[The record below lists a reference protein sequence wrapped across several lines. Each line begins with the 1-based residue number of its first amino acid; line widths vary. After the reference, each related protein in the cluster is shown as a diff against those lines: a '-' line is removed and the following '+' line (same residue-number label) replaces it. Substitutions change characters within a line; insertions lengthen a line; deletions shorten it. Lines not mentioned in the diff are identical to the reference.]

1 VTVDSEGSV
10 EPEPDVETSP
20 SGDNVAN
27 IDNEVLAEPV
37 SALRS
42 GAHLDRLAALEEE
55 RRYLLGSLTDLEK
68 EHDAGDV
75 DDADYE
81 TLKDGYTV
89 RTATVLRLIEQGAA
103 RLPARTPR
111 RWGRI
116 LTISAV
122 VLAASVGIGYA
133 LAGAWGERHAGQEIT
148 GFTPGDDAR
157 LLLTSARNSMS
168 TGDFQLANSLFGRVV
183 EMERERGQ
191 DNAEAV
197 AYFGWTLALMTRN
210 DLAGENSDEL
220 LDAARLALAQ
230 AIELEPDYADPE
242 CFLAII
248 EFQFRDDAEAALP
261 HIERC
266 EANNPPGDI
275 AGLVSSFAAE
285 IREAAG

>member
-1 VTVDSEGSV
+1 MTIDSEES
-10 EPEPDVETSP
+10 
-20 SGDNVAN
+20 
-27 IDNEVLAEPV
+27 AEPI

-42 GAHLDRLAALEEE
+42 GAHLDRLAALAEE
-55 RRYLLGSLTDLEK
+55 RRFLLGSLTDLEK
-68 EHDAGDV
+68 EHAAGDV

-89 RTATVLRLIEQGAA
+89 RTATVLRLIEQGEA
-103 RLPARTPR
+103 RLPQRAPK

-116 LTISAV
+116 ITVSAV
-122 VLAASVGIGYA
+122 VLAASIGIGYA
-133 LAGAWGERHAGQEIT
+133 LAGAWGERQAGQEIT

-168 TGDFQLANSLFGRVV
+168 SGDFQLANSLFGRVV
-183 EMERERGQ
+183 EMERERGR
-191 DNAEAV
+191 DSAEAV

-220 LDAARLALAQ
+220 LDAARLALSQ
-230 AIELEPDYADPE
+230 AIELEPDYADPQ

-261 HIERC
+261 YIERC
-266 EANNPPGDI
+266 EASNPPSDI